1 MLVSVLL
8 ATALLVGAPQSEPVI
23 EVIELT
29 GYVDD
34 ASLAYLRNSIN
45 AAAGAARELAIVQL
59 DAEAIVGS
67 PESVTATAALIADP
81 PLPLVVWVGPAPAVA
96 DGGLEQLA
104 IAAPLSVTADSAP
117 TIRQLV
123 QDLDGVSL
131 REGDPPLSTITAEL
145 PAGQVGVTTVPVIF
159 TQPGLWHRFLHLG
172 ASPEAAFFFLVA
184 GLTLAAFE
192 YFALGPGLASGVAAL
207 SLLLASYGLGVIP
220 IRPLALAGAI
230 LSILLFAVGH
240 QRGGV
245 LAIAV
250 LATAAL
256 TWSGFNF
263 SADPDL
269 VPIGAVGVV
278 FAALT
283 VLFFFLLAIPA
294 VSRARMSTQTIGR
307 ETLLGQRGTARV
319 DFSPDGSVMVNGA
332 EWPATAHRE
341 ASIRAGDPV
350 VVTAVA
356 GRELEVERQIREN

>member
-1 MLVSVLL
+1 M
-8 ATALLVGAPQSEPVI
+8 TLVGAPQSEPVI

-34 ASLAYLRNSIN
+34 ASLAYLRHSIVD
-45 AAAGAARELAIVQL
+45 AAGAGRELAIIQL

-67 PESVTATAALIADP
+67 DDAVVSTVALIADP

-96 DGGLEQLA
+96 RGGLERLA
-104 IAAPLSVTADSAP
+104 AAAPLAVTSANAP

-131 REGDPPLSTITAEL
+131 RPGDPPLSTLTA
-145 PAGQVGVTTVPVIF
+145 QVPTGEKGVTNVPVTF

-184 GLTLAAFE
+184 GLTLVAFE

-230 LSILLFAVGH
+230 VSILLFAIGH

-245 LAIAV
+245 LTITV
-250 LATAAL
+250 LATAL
-256 TWSGFNF
+256 VTWSGFNL
-263 SADPDL
+263 SAAPDL
-269 VPIGAVGVV
+269 VPVGGIGVV
-278 FAALT
+278 FAVLV

-294 VSRARMSTQTIGR
+294 VTRARMSTQTIGR
-307 ETLLGQRGTARV
+307 QALIGQEGTARV
-319 DFSPDGSVMVNGA
+319 DFNPDGSVVVNGA

-341 ASIRAGDPV
+341 AAIRAGDPV

-356 GRELEVERQIREN
+356 GRELEVEPQIREN